1 MRRHLDPPGA
11 PDLQRRLLGRGCL
24 LATFGSAALLPQRPA
39 LAAQAVQAQAFRGLH
54 ALIGVDANMPVVG
67 AEVALVMDEQVDNG
81 AAVPLSVRSRLV
93 GAQEIFIVV
102 PTNPQ
107 PLAAHFFVP
116 QGTEAAVATRIKLAQ
131 SATVYAAVVSAGSLY
146 CAARDVKVTV
156 GGCGA

>member
-1 MRRHLDPPGA
+1 
-11 PDLQRRLLGRGCL
+11 
-24 LATFGSAALLPQRPA
+24 
-39 LAAQAVQAQAFRGLH
+39 
-54 ALIGVDANMPVVG
+54 
-67 AEVALVMDEQVDNG
+67 
-81 AAVPLSVRSRLV
+81 
-93 GAQEIFIVV
+93 V